1 MKILILSHK
10 PPYPI
15 LDGGCLAMARL
26 LEDLLSLQKV
36 SKISYHCIETAKHP
50 FDSSAFLQHDKLTV
64 TTHFVDTGISI
75 YGAILALLRQES
87 YNLTRFKSTEV
98 HTAIKQE
105 LHKENYDFVIFE
117 SLFAAV
123 YAPNLRP
130 YSKAKFIYRVHNIEH
145 QIWKDLAGNTKNLPK
160 KWYLNQLAYSL
171 KWAERSIWSE
181 DQGGLELIL
190 TISDTDLSIIEGQ
203 TLTACRYLPASI
215 AHSGQQSTLAQQQ
228 LCFLGAFNWK
238 PNAEAVEWFLSQ
250 IFPLLKQQHP
260 LLTFHIAGKGAEN
273 IKHWQQPGVLVHGFV
288 PDAKEFMATHG
299 IFVGC
304 LQSGSGVKMKIL
316 EAMSVGAPIVLSNKS
331 ADGLPDLQ
339 AHLIQ
344 HDQDSFLAD
353 ILELLENQEKIKERA
368 AYFSHY
374 FERHFEAKEVQRQLL
389 QMLEEL
395 QNNR

>member
-130 YSKAKFIYRVHNIEH
+130 YSKAKFIYRAHNIEH

-339 AHLIQ
+339 PHLIQ
-344 HDQDSFLAD
+344 HNQDSFLTD
-353 ILELLENQEKIKERA
+353 ILELLESQEKIKERA
-368 AYFSHY
+368 AYFSNY